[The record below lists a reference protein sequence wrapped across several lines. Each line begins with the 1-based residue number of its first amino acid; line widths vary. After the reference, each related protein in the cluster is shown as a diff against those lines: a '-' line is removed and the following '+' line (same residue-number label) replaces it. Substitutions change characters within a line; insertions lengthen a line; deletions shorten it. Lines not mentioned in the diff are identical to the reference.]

1 MFRFNVN
8 QPTDLNSIEGALSA
22 YSTPEAAVADFDA
35 NAPGGRDYLASQYQR
50 LTGDA
55 FADPFADMAKSESS
69 DMIKAAM
76 GGASVATGSN
86 TGMRLLSPMTPPPVA
101 VAPTAPGATPG
112 PALPLALPNLSASG
126 NRDVAR
132 DSLLKMMQMKGNQE
146 RLASADMQIPA
157 ANASNYMDVLKQ
169 RAGLAGVSNDFSR
182 INPDLLQSQEGGDP
196 RFARLQG
203 KDGKAIGATI
213 HPVAYDPHF
222 QELTRQDPAKANAL
236 YHAVT
241 NRDYGTDHDAQV
253 QLLVEQRDARKKIIE
268 DIKSLEADPVTGDL
282 YKMINVKDFDGTIKQ
297 QRVPVTPLDRAA
309 IEAEGGTKRIYGVD
323 LPGQGGLK
331 KLPGMT
337 NDELA
342 EYRATTQQLM
352 KEKGLTV
359 DAASRLAHKMMD
371 VKYNQSKVATPQDD
385 QRPGLIRTADTL
397 GQFAGQGVNATV
409 IPLINNILK
418 GANKTVYDL
427 PRLLGMNLPQAPQVP
442 LLPIPTNAELS
453 RRYQR
458 SAPLPSVADIWG
470 EGNKYWDER
479 LPLR

>member
-112 PALPLALPNLSASG
+112 PALPLALPNLSAAG

-132 DSLLKMMQMKGNQE
+132 DSLLKMMQMKGNQT
-146 RLASADMQIPA
+146 RLASEAMQIPSPTSA
-157 ANASNYMDVLKQ
+157 GYMDVLQQ
-169 RAGLAGVSNDFSR
+169 RAALAGVGTDFSR

-342 EYRATTQQLM
+342 QYRSTTQQLM
-352 KEKGLTV
+352 KDKGLTV
-359 DAASRLAHKMMD
+359 EAASALAHRMLYAKQQTT
-371 VKYNQSKVATPQDD
+371 NAPATAPQAPGFQRALQSITDAE
-385 QRPGLIRTADTL
+385 IS
-397 GQFAGQGVNATV
+397 GVNAVPKLLNYFLSHGAYTDEPQAP
-409 IPLINNILK
+409 IPLIPHPDWNRQNNTNDFSIMDVLRESLNNAR
-418 GANKTVYDL
+418 GYPAGRDYNN
-427 PRLLGMNLPQAPQVP
+427 RP
-442 LLPIPTNAELS
+442 LAV
-453 RRYQR
+453 R
-458 SAPLPSVADIWG
+458 
-470 EGNKYWDER
+470 
-479 LPLR
+479 